1 MAFGLVIGTERALA
15 LQNVIQDELTKRGF
29 SSEPDPVMAEYITIM
44 MINNKTPA
52 QLTAELEDLIGA
64 EYDAS
69 FTDWLFVEAAKGA
82 ADADLPAQAP
92 TPAQSA
98 DPVSSADA
106 ASTPANDT
114 LRRVPPAAR
123 SGVYQQAI
131 TQAIPST
138 ATTGHKRSASARSP
152 SPSHPNKSRRT
163 DLPTGPRAMQRDGS
177 TNGPSHSRS
186 LADRIGG
193 PAHRSNHRQDEI
205 QARIDNIVSNSN
217 GVPDGSNMM
226 MGGGFGGGMG
236 MPGAMGGGMDMGMA
250 NPMMLQEMMMNQMAL
265 MAQMASSMGMMNPNP
280 QFGMPMQGMPGG
292 EMGMFPGGNM
302 GGFQGPQPNGHTG
315 GGRERGR
322 GGWGGG
328 RGRGGHLSS
337 VEPHIPETNGAT
349 ITEVPIVAP
358 TPTPATVASSAA
370 VPPQPQRIPY
380 ALPERPQTP
389 SLCKFGLKC
398 TNAHCRYSHP
408 SPVATPESGVVLSNE
423 ACENGKDC
431 KDKDCIKAH
440 VSPAVL
446 NPNAAEQPPP
456 TPQPIVAPPV
466 VRHPPAASNTVP
478 CRFGASCTRPNC
490 SFSHPPRHSAVQCRF
505 GSGCTRA
512 ACPYQHPDGRVLP
525 TSFHRGL
532 STNAPMVSVPNPE
545 PGSMG
550 APSPHKSVK
559 FNSAA
564 SVKERLKEI
573 EEKKLQAE
581 KAVKDAEAAANA
593 SKKDDPKPAAIA
605 AA

>member
-1 MAFGLVIGTERALA
+1 
-15 LQNVIQDELTKRGF
+15 
-29 SSEPDPVMAEYITIM
+29 
-44 MINNKTPA
+44 
-52 QLTAELEDLIGA
+52 
-64 EYDAS
+64 
-69 FTDWLFVEAAKGA
+69 
-82 ADADLPAQAP
+82 
-92 TPAQSA
+92 
-98 DPVSSADA
+98 
-106 ASTPANDT
+106 
-114 LRRVPPAAR
+114 
-123 SGVYQQAI
+123 
-131 TQAIPST
+131 
-138 ATTGHKRSASARSP
+138 
-152 SPSHPNKSRRT
+152 
-163 DLPTGPRAMQRDGS
+163 MQRDGS

-349 ITEVPIVAP
+349 ITEVPIIAP

-446 NPNAAEQPPP
+446 NPNGKLAIGLRYNPLASLLIPCCDLSCRTASPHSPADRRTARCSPPASSIQHGTLPIRCIMYATELFILPP
-456 TPQPIVAPPV
+456 TPPLRRAMPLWIGLYARSMPI
-466 VRHPPAASNTVP
+466 PAS
-478 CRFGASCTRPNC
+478 
-490 SFSHPPRHSAVQCRF
+490 
-505 GSGCTRA
+505 
-512 ACPYQHPDGRVLP
+512 
-525 TSFHRGL
+525 
-532 STNAPMVSVPNPE
+532 
-545 PGSMG
+545 
-550 APSPHKSVK
+550 
-559 FNSAA
+559 
-564 SVKERLKEI
+564 
-573 EEKKLQAE
+573 
-581 KAVKDAEAAANA
+581 
-593 SKKDDPKPAAIA
+593 
-605 AA
+605 

>member
-456 TPQPIVAPPV
+456 LPSRSSHRPLYV
-466 VRHPPAASNTVP
+466 
-478 CRFGASCTRPNC
+478 TR
-490 SFSHPPRHSAVQCRF
+490 Q
-505 GSGCTRA
+505 
-512 ACPYQHPDGRVLP
+512 QHPTRYLADSVHHVRDRIVHSP
-525 TSFHRGL
+525 THPA
-532 STNAPMVSVPNPE
+532 TPPCNAALDRAVRAQHAHTSILMVAVPNPE